1 MCELLKVQRSLVYY
15 HLNKEPSTPCNE
27 EAIIT
32 NHIKDIFRHSRNN
45 YGTRKIKVE
54 LAKLSHK
61 VSRRRIS
68 RIMKENGLVS
78 NYTVVQYKVHT
89 ANCNESPIPNIVDRN
104 FDNRKKLEVAV
115 SDLTYVRVAGKWN
128 YVCTLIDLYNREII
142 GYAAGAKK
150 DAKLIETALLRCKY
164 SLKDIKVF
172 QSDRGNEY
180 DNALI
185 GNILSTFKIERSLS
199 NKGNPYDNAVS
210 EATNKILKT
219 EFIYQSKFETLEQL
233 QLELAEYVYWYNN
246 LRIHGSLSYI
256 WPIEYRELNAI
267 NLGKVS

>member
-15 HLNKEPSTPCNE
+15 HLNKKDSVPCTQE
-27 EAIIT
+27 SIIV
-32 NHIKDIFRHSRNN
+32 NHIKDIFRRSRNN

-54 LAKLSHK
+54 LEKLGYQ

-68 RIMKENGLVS
+68 RIMKQNSLVS
-78 NYTVVQYKVHT
+78 NYAVAQYKVHT
-89 ANCNESPIPNIVDRN
+89 ANCNESTIPNIVDRN
-104 FDNRKKLEVAV
+104 FDNRNKLEVAV
-115 SDLTYVRVAGKWN
+115 SDLTYVRVSDKWN

-164 SLKDIKVF
+164 SLKDIKIF
-172 QSDRGNEY
+172 HSDRGNEY
-180 DNALI
+180 NNGLI
-185 GNILSTFKIERSLS
+185 YNILSTFNIERSLS
-199 NKGNPYDNAVS
+199 NKGTPYDNAVS

-219 EFIYQSKFETLEQL
+219 EFIYQRKFETLEQL

-246 LRIHGSLSYI
+246 LRIHGSLGYI
-256 WPIEYRELNAI
+256 SPIEYRESNTLE
-267 NLGKVS
+267 LGKVS

>member
-1 MCELLKVQRSLVYY
+1 MCKLLKVQRSLVYY
-15 HLNKEPSTPCNE
+15 HLNKKPSASCNE
-27 EAIIT
+27 ESIIKS
-32 NHIKDIFRHSRNN
+32 HIKDIFKRSRNN
-45 YGTRKIKVE
+45 YGTRKIKIE
-54 LAKLSHK
+54 LAKLGYK

-78 NYTVVQYKVHT
+78 NYTVAQYKVHAT
-89 ANCNESPIPNIVDRN
+89 NCNESPIPNIVDRN
-104 FDNRKKLEVAV
+104 FDNREKLEAAV
-115 SDLTYVRVAGKWN
+115 SDLTDVRVAGKWN

-142 GYAAGAKK
+142 GYSAGAKK

-164 SLKDIKVF
+164 PLKDIKVF
-172 QSDRGNEY
+172 HSDRGNEY

-185 GNILSTFKIERSLS
+185 DNILDTFKIERSLS

-219 EFIYQSKFETLEQL
+219 EFVYQRKFETLEQL

-246 LRIHGSLSYI
+246 LRIHGSLGYI
-256 WPIEYRELNAI
+256 SPIEYRESNKMS
-267 NLGKVS
+267 LGKAS

>member
-1 MCELLKVQRSLVYY
+1 MCKLLKVQRSLVYY
-15 HLNKEPSTPCNE
+15 HLNKEPSITCNE

-32 NHIKDIFRHSRNN
+32 SHIKDIFRRSRNN

-54 LAKLSHK
+54 LEKLGYK

-68 RIMKENGLVS
+68 RIMKENSLVS
-78 NYTVVQYKVHT
+78 NYTVAQYKVYT
-89 ANCNESPIPNIVDRN
+89 TNFNESPIPNLVDRE
-104 FDNRKKLEVAV
+104 FDNRDKLEVAV
-115 SDLTYVRVAGKWN
+115 SDLTYVRVADKWN

-142 GYAAGAKK
+142 GYSAGAKK
-150 DAKLIETALLRCKY
+150 DAKLIETAILRCKY

-172 QSDRGNEY
+172 HSDRGNEY

-185 GNILSTFKIERSLS
+185 DNILNTFKIGRSLS

-219 EFIYQSKFETLEQL
+219 EFIYQRKFETLEQL

-246 LRIHGSLSYI
+246 LRIHGSLGYI
-256 WPIEYRELNAI
+256 SPIEYRESNAI
-267 NLGKVS
+267 KLGQAS